1 MSTRNCF
8 MTWLIDESVLV
19 LFVAWKQMKLRD
31 TLTKLNMIIQ
41 FSLTFNTKTI
51 GWKRSV
57 KSNKMHGNY
66 RDQK

>member
-1 MSTRNCF
+1 

-19 LFVAWKQMKLRD
+19 LFVAWKQVKLRE
-31 TLTKLNMIIQ
+31 TPKQVNMIQ
-41 FSLTFNTKTI
+41 FPLTFNTKTI

>member
-1 MSTRNCF
+1 M
-8 MTWLIDESVLV
+8 LIDESVLV
-19 LFVAWKQMKLRD
+19 LFVAWKQVKLRE
-31 TLTKLNMIIQ
+31 TSKQVNMIQ